1 MRTLRIECG
10 ASLSFPIN
18 SVTAA
23 VILAATARMPVM
35 DAMTL
40 RGSTLRDGG
49 EQSEALSVGLWRITA
64 LLHVGV
70 RGRHSVGL
78 MQDGVENLIFIGW
91 VLSKRY
97 ISGMF

>member
-10 ASLSFPIN
+10 ASLPFPIT

-40 RGSTLRDGG
+40 RGSMLRDGG
-49 EQSEALSVGLWRITA
+49 EHSEALSVGLWRITA

-70 RGRHSVGL
+70 CGRHSVGL
-78 MQDGVENLIFIGW
+78 MQDGVEDLILIGW

-97 ISGMF
+97 ISGIF